1 MDNQFKNDNNLLEI
15 KDVNLIYPSEKDDL
29 KVLDHINIGIK
40 ESEFVCIL
48 GPSGC
53 GKSTLL
59 NIIAG
64 FVKPTDGIVKLNGET
79 IEGPDW
85 NRGVVFQDS
94 VLYPWLNIYDNVSFG
109 LKMRKFEKDKIAA
122 LTEKYLA
129 LVELGE
135 FRDHKPYELSGGMRQ
150 RACLARVLIG
160 NPGIILMDEPFG
172 ALDSMTRDNMQELTR
187 KVWNKTKNTVF
198 LITHD
203 IDEALLLGT
212 RVILMSPRPG
222 KIVKEFNLDFTRQ
235 ILSGNY
241 KDIRYSKGYEDVRK
255 EIFDTINLQ
264 NK

>member
-1 MDNQFKNDNNLLEI
+1 MDEKLLEI
-15 KDVNLIYPSEKDDL
+15 KDVDLIYPGEKEDL
-29 KVLDHINIGIK
+29 KVLEEINISIEEG
-40 ESEFVCIL
+40 EFVCLL

-64 FVKPTDGIVKLNGET
+64 FIKPTTGTAQLSGEA
-79 IEGPDW
+79 IQGPDS

-109 LKMRKFEKDKIAA
+109 IKMRKFPKDEIAS

-129 LVELGE
+129 LVGLEA

-160 NPGIILMDEPFG
+160 NPRVILMDEPFG
-172 ALDSMTRDNMQELTR
+172 ALDSMTRDDMQELTR
-187 KVWNKTKNTVF
+187 QIWDTTKNTVF

-212 RVILMSPRPG
+212 RVIVMSPRPG
-222 KIVKEFNLDFTRQ
+222 KIVKEFDLDFTTR
-235 ILSGNY
+235 ILKESY
-241 KDIRYSKGYEDVRK
+241 KDVRYSHEYELVRRQVF
-255 EIFDTINLQ
+255 ETINAQ
-264 NK
+264 HS